1 MGCAGRRSP
10 ASVSAVAGAIAIVIV
25 LAVVFPVLVVMS
37 GAVAAAIL
45 GQSLTTDAAA
55 RNEGSELV
63 ELNV

>member
-1 MGCAGRRSP
+1 MP
-10 ASVSAVAGAIAIVIV
+10 VVAGAIAIVIV
-25 LAVVFPVLVVMS
+25 LAVIFPVLVMMS

-45 GQSLTTDAAA
+45 GQTLTTDAAK